1 MEDRFIVLGSDL
13 LAPDAGKLKITSP
26 TADVNQRAD
35 GGGGRGE
42 CHTLCK
48 LGGEIV
54 QRILSGGAYVR
65 GEYVQGGIWI
75 LCRVLP
81 RDELNGTT
89 AEPLRVYCD
98 GFITITCSCSC
109 SLQPVPR
116 TVAW

>member
-54 QRILSGGAYVR
+54 QRILSGGGICPR
-65 GEYVQGGIWI
+65 GICPGGNLDPLQGAA
-75 LCRVLP
+75 
-81 RDELNGTT
+81 T
-89 AEPLRVYCD
+89 
-98 GFITITCSCSC
+98 
-109 SLQPVPR
+109 
-116 TVAW
+116 

>member
-54 QRILSGGAYVR
+54 QRILSGGHMFEGNMSR
-65 GEYVQGGIWI
+65 GEFGSSAGCCHVT
-75 LCRVLP
+75 
-81 RDELNGTT
+81 N
-89 AEPLRVYCD
+89 
-98 GFITITCSCSC
+98 
-109 SLQPVPR
+109 
-116 TVAW
+116 